1 MLLRDQ
7 TKRGGLGKT
16 YKLLSEAG
24 HEAASVTRPTVR
36 ARGMPRASESS
47 IGESE
52 VKHLKGTCHLE
63 ARTHAF
69 TYFSHVFNR
78 ILTLGR
84 MK

>member
-52 VKHLKGTCHLE
+52 VKHLKGIFATSKL
-63 ARTHAF
+63 
-69 TYFSHVFNR
+69 V
-78 ILTLGR
+78 LTLLLTFLMSLIGY
-84 MK
+84 